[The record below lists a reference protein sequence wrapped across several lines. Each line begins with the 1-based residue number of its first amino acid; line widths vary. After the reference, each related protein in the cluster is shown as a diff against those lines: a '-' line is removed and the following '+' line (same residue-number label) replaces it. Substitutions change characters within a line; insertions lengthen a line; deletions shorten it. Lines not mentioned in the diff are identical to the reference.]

1 MLLLALTNAR
11 EFPAIL
17 SVVRCLYEV
26 SYRRAIIVLMP
37 TVVHVGYIRFAG
49 SFNSVINARICG
61 RCPSWVILTASLT
74 PRHFAMHENINV
86 NLQGLAAAATTEIP
100 DSAPWDTQPYST
112 KRHGISISNCDTEPV
127 HTPGCIQA
135 HGALLVL
142 RQSDL
147 SVLQASENCES
158 ILGHGA
164 HQLLGRG
171 VAVVV
176 KPEGAERL
184 RTILSTEPTDR
195 NPIYAFTLPASERA
209 TPMDV
214 TVHTIDGV
222 VMLEFEYT
230 GRSDAD
236 TNAGL
241 VAPDS
246 RHEPDYYSLIKKTVA
261 RLQAMATVQGYCQAL
276 ADEVRLLSGLDRVM
290 IYKFHA
296 DNHGEVF
303 AESRR
308 SDLAPW
314 LGLHY
319 PAEDIPKPA
328 RDIFAKTWIRPVP
341 DINGELAE
349 MTPLLNPDTDS
360 PVDMTFCMLRGV
372 SVMYTEYLQNMGVSA
387 GLTMPLRRDNVLWG
401 LIACHH
407 YSGPHHVPYQLRA
420 ACEFLAQ
427 VGSLQHHAVE
437 ERENAAYRLKLED
450 VNQQLLSMAAQEG
463 GLASMTDGTPSLLG
477 AMHAG
482 GAALYHRE
490 RWWRVGQTP
499 GESQLEALG
508 HWLVDRL
515 EARSLDSPMYAT
527 NSLATDYPPGA
538 AFADVASGVLAAP
551 LSRSGQNLMLWFR
564 PEVKRTVNW
573 GGNPHDKPKVL
584 GPNGPRLT
592 PRRSFELFSESVHQ
606 QSTPW
611 LQIEIDAA
619 ARLRTLI
626 MELVIVRAERLAGL
640 NADLAR
646 SNEELDAFAYVA
658 SHDLKEPL
666 RGIHKYAH
674 QLMETAPANE
684 EEKRKLDGLMRLTLR
699 MDSLLDSLLHF
710 SRVGREELTLEKVD
724 LNEVLADAIEMV
736 GSRTGDSGTQ
746 IIAPRPLP
754 QIMCDR
760 VRSREV
766 LVNLLSN
773 ALKYNDKTLKRVE
786 VGYIE
791 PQEDAALRTTFPA
804 GTEGQTVY
812 YVRDNG
818 IGISPRHFDQVFKM
832 FKRLHGREEYGGGT
846 GAGLTIV
853 RKLVERHR
861 GVVWPESVLGEGTT
875 FFFTLS
881 STNAN

>member
-1 MLLLALTNAR
+1 
-11 EFPAIL
+11 
-17 SVVRCLYEV
+17 
-26 SYRRAIIVLMP
+26 
-37 TVVHVGYIRFAG
+37 
-49 SFNSVINARICG
+49 
-61 RCPSWVILTASLT
+61 
-74 PRHFAMHENINV
+74 
-86 NLQGLAAAATTEIP
+86 
-100 DSAPWDTQPYST
+100 
-112 KRHGISISNCDTEPV
+112 
-127 HTPGCIQA
+127 
-135 HGALLVL
+135 
-142 RQSDL
+142 
-147 SVLQASENCES
+147 
-158 ILGHGA
+158 
-164 HQLLGRG
+164 
-171 VAVVV
+171 
-176 KPEGAERL
+176 
-184 RTILSTEPTDR
+184 
-195 NPIYAFTLPASERA
+195 
-209 TPMDV
+209 
-214 TVHTIDGV
+214 
-222 VMLEFEYT
+222 
-230 GRSDAD
+230 
-236 TNAGL
+236 
-241 VAPDS
+241 
-246 RHEPDYYSLIKKTVA
+246 
-261 RLQAMATVQGYCQAL
+261 
-276 ADEVRLLSGLDRVM
+276 VM

-308 SDLAPW
+308 DDLAPW

-349 MTPLLNPDTDS
+349 MTPLLNPDTGK

-387 GLTMPLRRDNVLWG
+387 GLTMPLRRDNILWG

-407 YSGPHHVPYQLRA
+407 YSGPHFVPYELRA

-427 VGSLQHHAVE
+427 VGSLQHRAVE
-437 ERENAAYRLKLED
+437 DRESAAYRLRLEE
-450 VNQQLLSMAAQEG
+450 VNQQLLSAAAQEG
-463 GLASMTDGTPSLLG
+463 GLAAMTDGKPSLLG

-490 RWWRVGQTP
+490 RWWRVGDTP
-499 GESQLEALG
+499 EESQLEALG
-508 HWLVDRL
+508 NWLVDRL
-515 EARSLDSPMYAT
+515 DAGSLESPMYVT

-538 AFADVASGVLAAP
+538 AYASVASGVLAAP
-551 LSRSGQNLMLWFR
+551 LSRSGQNLMMWFR
-564 PEVKRTVNW
+564 PEVKTTVNW

-606 QSTPW
+606 QSSPW
-611 LQIEIDAA
+611 LQVEIDAA
-619 ARLRTLI
+619 ARLRSLI

-674 QLMETAPANE
+674 QLMEAAPANE

-724 LNEVLADAIEMV
+724 LDEVLADAIEMV
-736 GSRTGDSGTQ
+736 GSRTGDKGTK
-746 IIAPRPLP
+746 IIAPRGLP
-754 QIMCDR
+754 QILCDR
-760 VRSREV
+760 IRVREV

-773 ALKYNDKTLKRVE
+773 ALKYNDKPTKQVE
-786 VGYIE
+786 VGYVE
-791 PQEDAALRTTFPA
+791 ANEEAALRSTFPP

-853 RKLVERHR
+853 RKLIERHH
-861 GVVWPESVLGEGTT
+861 GMVWPESVPGEATT

-881 STNAN
+881 AVHGS

>member
-1 MLLLALTNAR
+1 
-11 EFPAIL
+11 
-17 SVVRCLYEV
+17 
-26 SYRRAIIVLMP
+26 
-37 TVVHVGYIRFAG
+37 
-49 SFNSVINARICG
+49 
-61 RCPSWVILTASLT
+61 
-74 PRHFAMHENINV
+74 MHETVNV
-86 NLQGLAAAATTEIP
+86 NLNQYQKRSAAATA
-100 DSAPWDTQPYST
+100 SADGAGHGPWDTQPYSI
-112 KRHGISISNCDTEPV
+112 KRHGVSITNCDAEPV
-127 HTPGCIQA
+127 RTPGCIQA

-142 RQSDL
+142 RAADL
-147 SVLQASENCES
+147 SILQASENTQAILGQEAVALLGKNIAAVVKAEGETRLRS
-158 ILGHGA
+158 ILA
-164 HQLLGRG
+164 
-171 VAVVV
+171 
-176 KPEGAERL
+176 
-184 RTILSTEPTDR
+184 TEPTDR
-195 NPIYAFTLPASERA
+195 NPIYAFTLPAGGQVA
-209 TPMDV
+209 AMDV
-214 TVHTIDGV
+214 TLHTLDGV
-222 VMLEFEYT
+222 VMLEFEAT
-230 GRSDAD
+230 GRSEHGQGS
-236 TNAGL
+236 TPVTPG
-241 VAPDS
+241 S
-246 RHEPDYYSLIKKTVA
+246 RHPPDYYSIIKKAVA
-261 RLQAMATVQGYCQAL
+261 RLQTQDTVQGFCQGL
-276 ADEVRLLSGLDRVM
+276 ADEVRLLSGMDRVM

-296 DNHGEVF
+296 DHHGEVF

-308 SDLAPW
+308 GDLAPW

-328 RDIFAKTWIRPVP
+328 RDIFARTWIRPVP
-341 DINGELAE
+341 DIQGALAE
-349 MTPLLNPDTDS
+349 MTPLLNPDTGK
-360 PVDMTFCMLRGV
+360 PVDMTFCALRGV

-407 YSGPHHVPYQLRA
+407 YSGPHHVPYELRA

-437 ERENAAYRLKLED
+437 DRENAAYRLKLEE
-450 VNQQLLSMAAQEG
+450 VNQQLLSLAAQEG
-463 GLASMTDGTPSLLG
+463 GLASMTDGSPSLLG

-482 GAALYHRE
+482 GAALFHRD

-499 GESQLEALG
+499 DESQLEALG
-508 HWLVDRL
+508 QWVVERLDAGSLV
-515 EARSLDSPMYAT
+515 SPLYAT
-527 NSLATDYPPGA
+527 ESLAADYPPGA

-551 LSRSGQNLMLWFR
+551 LSRSGQNLMMWFR
-564 PEVKRTVNW
+564 PEISKTVNW
-573 GGNPHDKPKVL
+573 GGNPHDKPEVM
-584 GPNGPRLT
+584 GPHGPRLT

-606 QSTPW
+606 QAEPW
-611 LQIEIDAA
+611 LQVEIDAA
-619 ARLRTLI
+619 ARLRALI

-674 QLMETAPANE
+674 QLMEAAPADE
-684 EEKRKLDGLMRLTLR
+684 EERRKLEGLMRLTLR

-736 GSRTGDSGTQ
+736 GSRTGDGRTQ
-746 IIAPRPLP
+746 IVAPRALP

-760 VRSREV
+760 VRVREV

-773 ALKYNDKTLKRVE
+773 ALKYNDKADRRVE
-786 VGYIE
+786 VGYVGAE
-791 PQEDAALRTTFPA
+791 EASLRGSFPLDTA
-804 GTEGQTVY
+804 GQAVF

-818 IGISPRHFDQVFKM
+818 IGIAPRHFDQVFKM
-832 FKRLHGREEYGGGT
+832 FKRLHGREEYGGGA

-861 GVVWPESVLGEGTT
+861 GRVWPESVSGEGTT

-881 STNAN
+881 SADGH